1 VNTTSKAALLGLRL
15 CRSFGHARLHGVNL
29 VRLHFL
35 PDTLIHHALAI
46 DCVLPLKC
54 VRHYLDTDVPGV
66 AGHVHH
72 IDKLRVEP
80 VANLRLKRIV

>member
-1 VNTTSKAALLGLRL
+1 MRWRL
-15 CRSFGHARLHGVNL
+15 IAFFPSNS
-29 VRLHFL
+29 
-35 PDTLIHHALAI
+35 
-46 DCVLPLKC
+46 

-72 IDKLRVEP
+72 IDELRVEP